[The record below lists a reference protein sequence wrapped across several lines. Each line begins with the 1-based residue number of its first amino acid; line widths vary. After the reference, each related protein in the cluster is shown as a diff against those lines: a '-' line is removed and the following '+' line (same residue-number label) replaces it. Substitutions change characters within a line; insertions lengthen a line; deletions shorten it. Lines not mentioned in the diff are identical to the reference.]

1 MDDELKAQVLA
12 EVLEFGSAPAAQ
24 PGDFTLG
31 DYIKAWQ
38 EKHKRRL
45 PDSTAQDQLS
55 RMVAEG
61 VLVKE
66 RVLLE
71 GKIRP
76 VYRRVQGEV
85 QGH

>member
-1 MDDELKAQVLA
+1 MDDSLKAQVLA
-12 EVLEFGSAPAAQ
+12 EVLEFGSAPLAQ

-31 DYIKAWQ
+31 DYVKAWQ
-38 EKHKRRL
+38 EKHERRL
-45 PDSTAQDQLS
+45 PDSTAQDRLS

-66 RVLLE
+66 HVLLE

-76 VYRRVQGEV
+76 VYRRVRGDENN
-85 QGH
+85 G